1 MASLKKGDKGAAVKK
16 LQELLGITP
25 DGDFGTG
32 TEIKVR
38 EYQKANGLT
47 ADGVIGNGTASKLG
61 FKIEDYLS
69 TDLRTSGVVKPAT
82 ANSPADSYNTDLEL
96 TINRKMLDADE
107 YTPANLTKYW
117 LLLHHTAGSH
127 NPYATVDQW
136 NNDTRGRIATQF
148 VIGGLST
155 TNGDA
160 KHDGVVVECF
170 PEGSWASHIGANGNS
185 RLHPESVGIEVCN
198 YGYLTKQADGSFLNY
213 VGGKVPN
220 DAVCDLGFKFNG
232 HQYYHAYTDKQI
244 HSLVLLI
251 KEIAKRNPS
260 IDLKQGLL
268 NWLSKEAPVVAFGY
282 KKDAFDGTVKGMFV
296 HTNIRADKTD
306 MSPQPKLV
314 AALRNLL

>member
-117 LLLHHTAGSH
+117 LLLHHTAGREELRH
-127 NPYATVDQW
+127 NLLLADFLRQMVTLNTTELWLNASQRDL
-136 NNDTRGRIATQF
+136 
-148 VIGGLST
+148 GLLILEQT
-155 TNGDA
+155 EIHGY
-160 KHDGVVVECF
+160 
-170 PEGSWASHIGANGNS
+170 IQS
-185 RLHPESVGIEVCN
+185 RL
-198 YGYLTKQADGSFLNY
+198 A
-213 VGGKVPN
+213 
-220 DAVCDLGFKFNG
+220 
-232 HQYYHAYTDKQI
+232 
-244 HSLVLLI
+244 
-251 KEIAKRNPS
+251 
-260 IDLKQGLL
+260 
-268 NWLSKEAPVVAFGY
+268 
-282 KKDAFDGTVKGMFV
+282 
-296 HTNIRADKTD
+296 
-306 MSPQPKLV
+306 
-314 AALRNLL
+314 